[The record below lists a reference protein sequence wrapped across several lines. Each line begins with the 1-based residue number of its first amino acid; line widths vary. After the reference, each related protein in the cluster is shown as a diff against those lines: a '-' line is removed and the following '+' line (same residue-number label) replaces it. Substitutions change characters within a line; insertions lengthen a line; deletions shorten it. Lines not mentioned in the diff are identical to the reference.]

1 AARGGDADARAE
13 QWLSPLAA
21 GQIATLAWVEAG
33 GAWGPAASRLE
44 ARPAG
49 SVYRLSGEKRLVL
62 DGLRAERI
70 FVVANLAQ
78 GSGSG
83 TARAGA
89 RLGLFAVDAGAAGLS
104 VERQEAFDVTRSLA
118 RIRFAEV
125 EARAV
130 GRPGEDGAAIARGLE
145 EATALL
151 CAEMVGGMQ
160 RVLEAAVDY

>member
-104 VERQEAFDVTRSLA
+104 VERQEGVGATRSLA
-118 RIRFAEV
+118 RMRLAV
-125 EARAV
+125 GEAPAV
-130 GRPGEDGAAIARGLE
+130 GRPGQDGAAPASELGV
-145 EATALL
+145 ATAL
-151 CAEMVGGMQ
+151 A
-160 RVLEAAVDY
+160 RA